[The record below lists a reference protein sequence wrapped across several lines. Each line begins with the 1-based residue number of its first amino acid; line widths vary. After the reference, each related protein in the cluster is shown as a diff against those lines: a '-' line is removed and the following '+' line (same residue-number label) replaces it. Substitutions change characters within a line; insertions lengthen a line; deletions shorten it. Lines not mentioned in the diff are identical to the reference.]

1 MVLMLEEK
9 EMPQG
14 PCKLCLESKDL
25 QVSHL
30 IPASIYRIIR
40 KSQGSDPVML
50 TAKAVR
56 ISSRQVTA
64 HELCWDCE
72 QLFRQ
77 NGEDWMARQVFQGTE
92 FPLLNRLK
100 LAMPDWEQR
109 DHIAYSG
116 GACGIDTTRLVYFG
130 ASVLWR
136 SSLRRWTIGSTE
148 TTTVDLGA
156 HQEPVRR
163 FLRGETP
170 FPGGGVVVVTV
181 CTDFDSQGCFF
192 SPCAIRDGI
201 VQGYAL
207 LVLGVYFRFFL
218 GPNVPK
224 DFRCCCVYSPGNRII
239 VADQSKQSQHSY
251 GHLFQTAKES
261 PKLKELSGDL

>member
-1 MVLMLEEK
+1 
-9 EMPQG
+9 MPHE
-14 PCKLCLESKDL
+14 PCKLCLEYKDL

-30 IPASIYRIIR
+30 IPASIYRLIR

-50 TAKAVR
+50 TAKRAR
-56 ISSRQVTA
+56 ISSRQVIA

-72 QLFRQ
+72 QLSRQ

-100 LAMPDWEQR
+100 VAMPDWER
-109 DHIAYSG
+109 PDHTAYSG
-116 GACGIDTTRLVYFG
+116 SACGIDTTKLVYFG

-136 SSLRRWTIGSTE
+136 SSLRRWTVGSTE

-156 HQEPVRR
+156 HQEPLRR
-163 FLRGETP
+163 FLLGEVP
-170 FPGGGVVVVTV
+170 YPADGVVIVTV
-181 CTDFDSQGCFF
+181 CTDFESQGCFF
-192 SPCAIRDGI
+192 PPCAIRDRI

-207 LVLGVYFRFFL
+207 LVLGVYFRFFF
-218 GPNVPK
+218 GPSIPSG
-224 DFRCCCVYSPGNRII
+224 FRRYCCVHSPRKRII
-239 VADQSKQSQHSY
+239 VADHRKPSQRSY

-261 PKLKELSGDL
+261 PKLKELSDLR